1 MPEQGLHGRLRRPKN
16 TTQFA
21 HALTPAVCALQTPLL
36 GGWDAKFFNAWV
48 DGHAADCAAL
58 GKPFVLE
65 EFGKN
70 VSVPV
75 TPEGIAAVR
84 DPVFATVY
92 TKLLASLA
100 SGRTFQGAASA
111 QVLM

>member
-1 MPEQGLHGRLRRPKN
+1 MHF
-16 TTQFA
+16 T
-21 HALTPAVCALQTPLL
+21 HALTPAVCAVQTPLL

-100 SGRTFQGAASA
+100 SGGNFQGAESA
-111 QVLM
+111 QVSM